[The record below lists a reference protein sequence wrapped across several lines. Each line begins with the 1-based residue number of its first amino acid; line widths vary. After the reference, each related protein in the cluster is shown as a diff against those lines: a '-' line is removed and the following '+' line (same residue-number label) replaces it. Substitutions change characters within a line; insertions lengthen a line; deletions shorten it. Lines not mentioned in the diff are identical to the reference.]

1 MKKESISKINLLK
14 TKSLRSYI
22 TLMIT
27 GIITLSLVISGILF
41 YHHTASTLKNTYQ
54 DQMLQQLNI
63 SMSQID
69 EQVNLIDSLYMD
81 FMSNNFIYDAL
92 ESNSPETINTTAIE
106 KQMTYL
112 LITNYVWKE
121 KFIDFVTI
129 HAINGNDYHISTS
142 DYILNQKLDE
152 EIYQNTNKSFPSLRI
167 VESKKTPSE
176 QLFFVRNIFSLNT
189 GHPIATMIIAVD
201 KHILLE
207 YLSSSLNNSWS
218 VHLYNNDLTVSSFI
232 ESPEQLNSSDYLTV
246 SKKLDN
252 LDLYAMVVAPKQE
265 LQEKLASSL
274 QIYLSLIVI
283 IIFCVLFFSF
293 ACSKAITYPITRM
306 TRHINRITEGHYD
319 ETIPVTELYNEFNT
333 LTLAFNHMLNE
344 ISTYHADNLEKQL
357 LLKNAEI
364 QALQSQINPHFLFN
378 TLNTL
383 AWKAQMSDNPEL
395 YQMTISLGEL
405 LKTNVLSKS
414 STCFTLQEEIKYI
427 KFYIYLQKMRFED
440 KINVDFQ
447 IDPGLDKFLIP
458 CFSIQ
463 CLVENAFVHGLEPK
477 KGNGN
482 LTIIIKNNITHISI
496 LVEDNG
502 IGFSSIPEIKNVQIT
517 SNDSHTHIGLS
528 NLDRR
533 LFLLYGEDYR
543 LKISSTPN
551 VITSVSF
558 KLPFETEALL

>member
-1 MKKESISKINLLK
+1 MGKNCIYKINLLK

-27 GIITLSLVISGILF
+27 GIITLSLTVSGILF
-41 YHHTASTLKNTYQ
+41 YRHTASTLKHAYQ
-54 DQMLQQLNI
+54 EQMLQQLNI
-63 SMSQID
+63 SIGQIS

-92 ESNSPETINTTAIE
+92 ESNSPETINITAVE

-112 LITNYVWKE
+112 LITNYIWKE
-121 KFIDFVTI
+121 KFIDFITI
-129 HAINGNDYHISTS
+129 HAVNGNNYHISAT
-142 DYILNQKLDE
+142 DFVLNQKLDE
-152 EIYQNTNKSFPSLRI
+152 EIYQNTSKSFPSLKI
-167 VESKKTPSE
+167 VESKNSHSK
-176 QLFFVRNIFSLNT
+176 QLFFVRNIFSLNS
-189 GHPIATMIIAVD
+189 GHPIATMIIAID
-201 KHILLE
+201 KNILLE
-207 YLSSSLNNSWS
+207 YLSSSLNNGWS
-218 VHLYNNDLTVSSFI
+218 VHLYNNDLTVSSFM
-232 ESPEQLNSSDYLTV
+232 ESPEQLNSSDYLTI

-274 QIYLSLIVI
+274 QIYLSIILLIV
-283 IIFCVLFFSF
+283 FCVLIVSF

-306 TRHINRITEGHYD
+306 TRHINRIAEGHYD
-319 ETIPVTELYNEFNT
+319 ETIPVTELYNEFNA
-333 LTLAFNHMLNE
+333 LTIAFNHMLNE

-447 IDPGLDKFLIP
+447 IDPGLENFLIP
-458 CFSIQ
+458 CFAIQ

-482 LTIIIKNNITHISI
+482 LSIIIQNNIKHILIS
-496 LVEDNG
+496 VEDNG
-502 IGFSSIPEIKNVQIT
+502 VGFLSIPEIKNVQIT

-543 LKISSTPN
+543 LKIASTPN
-551 VITSVSF
+551 VMTSVSF
-558 KLPFETEALL
+558 KLPFEMEATL